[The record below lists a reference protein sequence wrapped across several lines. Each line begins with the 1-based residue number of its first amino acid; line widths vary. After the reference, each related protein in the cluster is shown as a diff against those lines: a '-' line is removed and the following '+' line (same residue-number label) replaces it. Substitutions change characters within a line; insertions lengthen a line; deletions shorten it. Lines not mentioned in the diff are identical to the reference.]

1 MSKALENK
9 EVVGHATEGSTDEG
23 VLASLGL
30 NVGQFASQ
38 LLNFGIVIC
47 IVWFLILKPLTKK
60 LDERK
65 KIIDESLDHAKE
77 VESNLMMSQQ
87 KFDETIQNAK
97 NESSLI
103 IQKAHDEAEKLATDM
118 KEKAKSELADL
129 IEKAKKTVANEKAEM
144 KAELHKET
152 VELVVLV
159 AEKILG
165 QKLDDKKDEEFIRD
179 ILKSVK

>member
-1 MSKALENK
+1 MSKPLEH
-9 EVVGHATEGSTDEG
+9 EATTETVPADQG
-23 VLASLGL
+23 LMASLGL
-30 NVGQFASQ
+30 NVQQFGFQ
-38 LLNFGIVIC
+38 LFNFVLVLC
-47 IVWFLILKPLTKK
+47 IVWFMILKPLTKQ
-60 LDERK
+60 LDARK

-87 KFDETIQNAK
+87 KFNETIQEAK
-97 NESSLI
+97 NESNAI

-118 KEKAKSELADL
+118 KDKAKKELADL
-129 IEKAKKTVANEKAEM
+129 IEKAKKTVASEKEEM

-152 VELVVLV
+152 VELVILT

-165 QKLDDKKDEEFIRD
+165 QKLDGKKDEEFIRD

>member
-1 MSKALENK
+1 MSQAIEK
-9 EVVGHATEGSTDEG
+9 EVQEHTTEAAGDGG
-23 VLASLGL
+23 VLSTLGL

-38 LLNFGIVIC
+38 LFNFALVLC

-65 KIIDESLDHAKE
+65 KIIDESLDNAKE
-77 VESNLMMSQQ
+77 VEKNLMMSQQ
-87 KFDETIQNAK
+87 KFDETIAEAK
-97 NESSLI
+97 NESSAI
-103 IQKAHDEAEKLATDM
+103 IQHAHDEAEKMATDM

-129 IEKAKKTVANEKAEM
+129 VEKAKKTIANEKEEM
-144 KAELHKET
+144 KTELHQET
-152 VELVVLV
+152 VALVVAV

-165 QKLDDKKDEEFIRD
+165 QKLDGKKDEEFIRD